1 MIYYPNKEQIKQ
13 ATQVQLVRWMRFLRF
28 AETDEESKLI
38 DLIDKRFQEL
48 GGMTPEISK
57 LIGWDK

>member
-1 MIYYPNKEQIKQ
+1 MIYYPNKEQIEQ
-13 ATQVQLVRWMRFLRF
+13 ATQVQLARWMRFLRF